1 MDVERTIEGLLDAAR
16 ARTGLSDFGEQ
27 DAGWREALAR
37 LVESA
42 EREARLADRGHALL
56 RAVLTERL
64 VNRLAVI
71 DYAARHPA
79 VQRERVAEPLILA
92 TLPRTGQTAAGWIL
106 DRDPRNRSLLT
117 WFAKHPIPPPRPGR
131 NGGDPRIAQER
142 AVVDAMPPALLDM
155 HLIDA
160 EEPDECHWL
169 ISNALRT
176 PHETHSMHVP
186 TYYRWVR
193 DDPGMRAAYDF
204 YHLQLQIL
212 QSHTPG
218 RRWVLKNSPHLL
230 SLDALHAVLPDA
242 IHVQLHRDPL
252 KVLAS
257 NCRLTSLLR
266 GLASDAVDPHEVGRD
281 MLQLLGD
288 YVSRLLD
295 FRARG
300 GAGRWI
306 DVRFRDFVA
315 DPLRIVEAIYE
326 RAGLELADATRADMA
341 GWIAAHPRQ
350 DLVRARE
357 ADLAPWGIATEE
369 ARDVFAAYCERF
381 GVEFD
386 GI

>member
-1 MDVERTIEGLLDAAR
+1 MDVARTIEGLLAAAR
-16 ARTGLSDFGEQ
+16 GRTGLSDVGAE
-27 DAGWREALAR
+27 DTGWRDALAR

-42 EREARLADRGHALL
+42 EREARLADRGRAMLH
-56 RAVLTERL
+56 AVLTERL
-64 VNRLAVI
+64 VNRLSVI
-71 DYAARHPA
+71 DYAARHPE
-79 VQRERVAEPLILA
+79 VRHERVAEPLILA

-117 WFAKHPIPPPRPGR
+117 WFAKHPIPPPLPGR
-131 NGGDPRIAQER
+131 NSGDPRVAQER
-142 AVVDAMPPALLDM
+142 ALVGAMPRALLEM

-176 PHETHSMHVP
+176 PHELYSMHVP

-193 DDPGMRAAYDF
+193 DDPGMRAAYAF
-204 YHLQLQIL
+204 FHLQLQIL
-212 QSHTPG
+212 QSRTPG

-230 SLDALHAVLPDA
+230 ALDSLHAVLPDA
-242 IHVQLHRDPL
+242 ILVQFHRDPL

-257 NCRLTSLLR
+257 NCKLTSLLR
-266 GLASDAVDPHEVGRD
+266 GLASDAVDPHAIGRD

-300 GAGRWI
+300 VSRRWI

-315 DPLRIVEAIYE
+315 DPLRTVEAIYA
-326 RAGLELADATRADMA
+326 RAGFELADATRADMA
-341 GWIAAHPRQ
+341 GWVAAHPRQ
-350 DLVRARE
+350 DLVRARA
-357 ADLAPWGIATEE
+357 ADLAPWGIAPEE
-369 ARDVFAAYCERF
+369 ARAVFADYCERF
-381 GVEFD
+381 GVECD